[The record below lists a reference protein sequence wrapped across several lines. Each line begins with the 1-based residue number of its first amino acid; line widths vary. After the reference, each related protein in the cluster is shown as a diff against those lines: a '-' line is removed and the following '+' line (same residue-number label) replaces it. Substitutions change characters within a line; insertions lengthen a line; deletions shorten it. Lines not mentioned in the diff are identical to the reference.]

1 MTAYNPAASVA
12 EIASVFWDA
21 ARVALRQRVFELE
34 IEAEGTRKE
43 LADLVPARFQ
53 AVARLH
59 VTLSQAGARIFATP
73 VVPHGD
79 RLIPTIH
86 YSAPASGRLGV
97 ETLLEWTEI
106 APWHTPSRGGAHARR
121 LEHRS
126 SVQEV
131 WLFEYTWYF
140 AQPAQEAA

>member
-1 MTAYNPAASVA
+1 MASDPAASVT
-12 EIASVFWDA
+12 EIASAFWDA
-21 ARVALRQRVFELE
+21 ARVALRSRVFELE
-34 IEAEGTRKE
+34 IEAEAARKE
-43 LADLVPARFQ
+43 LADLAPARFQ

-59 VTLSQAGARIFATP
+59 ATLSHAGARIFATP
-73 VVPHGD
+73 VVPHGR

-86 YSAPASGRLGV
+86 FFAPAGGLGV

-106 APWHTPSRGGAHARR
+106 APRHTEWGGAQARR

-131 WLFEYTWYF
+131 WLFEYAWHF
-140 AQPAQEAA
+140 APPAPEAA